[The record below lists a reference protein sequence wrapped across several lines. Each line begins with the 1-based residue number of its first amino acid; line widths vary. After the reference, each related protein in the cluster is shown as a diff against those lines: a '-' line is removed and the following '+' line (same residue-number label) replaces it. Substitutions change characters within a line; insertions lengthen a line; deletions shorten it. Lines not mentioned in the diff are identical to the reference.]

1 MELTLELESW
11 GVEMLVSWMIV
22 SEVMKWESERDM
34 IPKACPRY
42 LSLRFFIISPGISPS
57 GTEKATGPAVPL
69 AHVDPQKVKDLRVS
83 IVCAKASGSARQT
96 AKALQ
101 GGRVPTD
108 RPPSHTY
115 ESFWGSYFKKKGSGV
130 CVRVGALSFG
140 AGAAAGC
147 RCQMCGCVRYGLGR
161 WCRCRVPLP
170 DARLFGA
177 WGRCQICGRVRFGAW
192 ALAPLQDTA

>member
-69 AHVDPQKVKDLRVS
+69 AHVDTQKVKDLRVS
-83 IVCAKASGSARQT
+83 IVCAKASGSARQA

-115 ESFWGSYFKKKGSGV
+115 ESFWGSYFKKKRKR
-130 CVRVGALSFG
+130 CLCACWSFE
-140 AGAAAGC
+140 
-147 RCQMCGCVRYGLGR
+147 LWR
-161 WCRCRVPLP
+161 WCRCRVPLPNVWLCTLWTWALVPLP